1 MITDIAKLKIL
12 LLDNRIITEAGLELV
27 LNFLQFYTSSDM
39 ILLVPI

>member
-27 LNFLQFYTSSDM
+27 LYFLQFYTSSDM
-39 ILLVPI
+39 MLLVPI